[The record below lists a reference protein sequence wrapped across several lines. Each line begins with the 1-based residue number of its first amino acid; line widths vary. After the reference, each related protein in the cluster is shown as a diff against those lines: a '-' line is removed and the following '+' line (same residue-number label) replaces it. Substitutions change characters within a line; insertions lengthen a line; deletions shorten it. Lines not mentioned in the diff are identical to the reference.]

1 LNTYE
6 AMMLFDPAF
15 ASEQDNIRK
24 EVDRLLER
32 AGAQLIAMHR
42 WDERKLAYE
51 IKKRKRGVY
60 VLIYMRAPA
69 ESIAPLERDIGL
81 SEGVLR
87 ALILRADHVTEEKMQ
102 IAPPPPG
109 EGTRRGE
116 WGENRGRREG
126 GYRGRSDRGDRGDRG
141 DRSDRGDRGDRRP
154 DETRRDKPPSTDK
167 TETAPTAEPASV
179 GAGSGADSKTD
190 SGADSKDD

>member
-1 LNTYE
+1 MNTYE
-6 AMMLFDPAF
+6 ALMLFDPAF
-15 ASEQDNIRK
+15 ASDQDNIRK

-69 ESIAPLERDIGL
+69 QSIAPLERDVGL

-87 ALILRADHVTEEKMQ
+87 ALVLRADHVTEEKMQ

-116 WGENRGRREG
+116 WSDQRGRRDDRDG
-126 GYRGRSDRGDRGDRG
+126 GYRGRGDRGDRG
-141 DRSDRGDRGDRRP
+141 DRGHRGDRGDREDRS
-154 DETRRDKPPSTDK
+154 ERRRDESPAKEK
-167 TETAPTAEPASV
+167 TETAPTPEPAPV
-179 GAGSGADSKTD
+179 GADSK
-190 SGADSKDD
+190 ADEA

>member
-1 LNTYE
+1 MNTYE

-60 VLIYMRAPA
+60 VLVYMRAPA
-69 ESIAPLERDIGL
+69 QSIAPLERDVGL

-126 GYRGRSDRGDRGDRG
+126 GYRGRSDRGDRGDR
-141 DRSDRGDRGDRRP
+141 SDRGDRRH
-154 DETRRDKPPSTDK
+154 DESRRDKPPSTDK
-167 TETAPTAEPASV
+167 TEKAPTPEPASV
-179 GAGSGADSKTD
+179 GADSGAVSKTDGGAD
-190 SGADSKDD
+190 SGADSKAD

>member
-1 LNTYE
+1 MNTYE

-15 ASEQDNIRK
+15 ASDQENVRK

-69 ESIAPLERDIGL
+69 QSIAPLERDVGL

-109 EGTRRGE
+109 EGIRRGE
-116 WGENRGRREG
+116 WGESRGRRDG
-126 GYRGRSDRGDRGDRG
+126 GYRGRSDRGPS
-141 DRSDRGDRGDRRP
+141 RSPRWPRYGPRRSRRP
-154 DETRRDKPPSTDK
+154 AAGRPPR
-167 TETAPTAEPASV
+167 
-179 GAGSGADSKTD
+179 GACPRVAGA
-190 SGADSKDD
+190 AR

>member
-102 IAPPPPG
+102 IAPPINSLQYVAQKSLDVVHFEVGIVIACSDEEILGQRHLPLPQ
-109 EGTRRGE
+109 
-116 WGENRGRREG
+116 NRIGLCE
-126 GYRGRSDRGDRGDRG
+126 
-141 DRSDRGDRGDRRP
+141 
-154 DETRRDKPPSTDK
+154 
-167 TETAPTAEPASV
+167 
-179 GAGSGADSKTD
+179 
-190 SGADSKDD
+190 

>member
-1 LNTYE
+1 MNTYE

-15 ASEQDNIRK
+15 ASDQENVRK

-69 ESIAPLERDIGL
+69 QSIAPLERDVGL
-81 SEGVLR
+81 SESVLR

-109 EGTRRGE
+109 EGIRRGE
-116 WGENRGRREG
+116 WGESRGRRDG
-126 GYRGRSDRGDRGDRG
+126 GYRGRSDRGDRGDR
-141 DRSDRGDRGDRRP
+141 SDRRH
-154 DETRRDKPPSTDK
+154 DENRHDKPSSKDK
-167 TETAPTAEPASV
+167 TETVPTQEPAPV
-179 GAGSGADSKTD
+179 GADGGAKDGADSKAEE
-190 SGADSKDD
+190 G